1 MSARDDFPPKVL
13 LSGHATT
20 YERLW
25 DELDQLRA
33 EREGVVVGHSELVER
48 FREALMAE
56 HADDWDMDT
65 VSEAAHVCAAAI
77 GRWSVL
83 RAAM

>member
-1 MSARDDFPPKVL
+1 MSARDDYPPNVL
-13 LSGHATT
+13 LSGHAAT

-25 DELDQLRA
+25 DELDRLRA
-33 EREGVVVGHSELVER
+33 EREGVAVGHGELTER

-56 HADDWDMDT
+56 HGEDWDMDT
-65 VSEAAHVCAAAI
+65 VSEAAHVCATAI